1 MNGNWKKQ
9 VKAKV
14 TIERGWGEGAG
25 GGRVRE
31 VRLCHDK
38 TYLIRFGGSIAF

>member
-25 GGRVRE
+25 GGGELEKLGCVTIK
-31 VRLCHDK
+31 L
-38 TYLIRFGGSIAF
+38 T

>member
-1 MNGNWKKQ
+1 METGKNRLRQKSLLNVDGGR
-9 VKAKV
+9 V
-14 TIERGWGEGAG
+14 RG
-25 GGRVRE
+25 GGGVRE

>member
-25 GGRVRE
+25 GGELEKLGCVTIK
-31 VRLCHDK
+31 L
-38 TYLIRFGGSIAF
+38 T